1 MPNRLLKVIARQLQ
15 EMLRDPTPGISIEQ
29 DEFDPFL
36 IHAIV
41 DGPIETPF
49 EGGKF
54 KLELFC
60 PKDFPHIPPKIR
72 FITKVFH
79 PNIDEHGRF
88 CQTRMFRR
96 DWSPALWFIKLLVW
110 VQALLSDPNLDD
122 PVANDVAKLWKD
134 NEEMAIHIAKQWTRT
149 YAMRN

>member
-36 IHAIV
+36 IHAII

-60 PKDFPHIPPKIR
+60 PKDFPHRPPKIR
-72 FITKVFH
+72 CITKVYH
-79 PNIDEHGRF
+79 PNID
-88 CQTRMFRR
+88 
-96 DWSPALWFIKLLVW
+96 
-110 VQALLSDPNLDD
+110 
-122 PVANDVAKLWKD
+122 
-134 NEEMAIHIAKQWTRT
+134 
-149 YAMRN
+149 